1 MIEYACPKPRLVAA
15 QPTADFQDASST
27 TPVSTV
33 RSQMPCSRRCDTLK
47 ANYTSRVVEGMQKR
61 VLFALSLVLVASAG
75 KSFAVC
81 HAVGPAAS
89 GNGSGSDWS
98 DVMKLPT
105 APVRGDTY
113 YLMDGSYGSYSP
125 TTATSGTTR
134 ITVKK
139 AQSYDYGRISDGC
152 PNDISA
158 GWNAAT
164 MGNSQAIFSGVGQA
178 FSTSG
183 GQGYYTLDGNGK
195 TTTAGCGL
203 SPAVNAAAS
212 DCGIKLLASGTSA
225 TTYGVLW
232 INSTYDTG
240 VTRATGWTVRYLE
253 IVGAGDAEINVTN
266 GNEHT
271 LYCRNGCN
279 NFLFEHNYLHDCG
292 TDCIDTPYGSNV
304 TFNLNHF
311 RHNPIPTAANHGQF
325 WLADGNQNDGYV
337 WSNNLIQD
345 MVGTAYWA
353 VLNGGQA
360 SNWQIYNNV
369 IFQTDPTRHVDTGT
383 FVVINPGSNGQ
394 NINIIGNTWAN
405 DHSTYSGHFTFA
417 CDSTDG
423 AVCNGTI
430 TFENNL
436 LYDIV
441 DDQDGTRP
449 VGSSQFPNTIAN
461 HNSYIN
467 VPGSIG
473 LLGIEDVVI
482 ASGASSPFLNWSD
495 DNFNLTGE
503 SASVNN
509 GLALAAPY
517 NVDAAGNMRPGGD
530 GVWDRGAFQ
539 YDGSKLQAPSPPT
552 GLMGTPK

>member
-15 QPTADFQDASST
+15 EPTADFQDASST

-61 VLFALSLVLVASAG
+61 VLFALSLVLVASAV

-113 YLMDGSYGSYSP
+113 YLMDGSYASHSP

-134 ITVKK
+134 ITIKK

-279 NFLFEHNYLHDCG
+279 NFLFE
-292 TDCIDTPYGSNV
+292 
-304 TFNLNHF
+304 
-311 RHNPIPTAANHGQF
+311 
-325 WLADGNQNDGYV
+325 
-337 WSNNLIQD
+337 
-345 MVGTAYWA
+345 
-353 VLNGGQA
+353 
-360 SNWQIYNNV
+360 
-369 IFQTDPTRHVDTGT
+369 
-383 FVVINPGSNGQ
+383 
-394 NINIIGNTWAN
+394 
-405 DHSTYSGHFTFA
+405 
-417 CDSTDG
+417 
-423 AVCNGTI
+423 
-430 TFENNL
+430 
-436 LYDIV
+436 
-441 DDQDGTRP
+441 
-449 VGSSQFPNTIAN
+449 
-461 HNSYIN
+461 
-467 VPGSIG
+467 
-473 LLGIEDVVI
+473 
-482 ASGASSPFLNWSD
+482 
-495 DNFNLTGE
+495 
-503 SASVNN
+503 
-509 GLALAAPY
+509 
-517 NVDAAGNMRPGGD
+517 
-530 GVWDRGAFQ
+530 
-539 YDGSKLQAPSPPT
+539 
-552 GLMGTPK
+552 